1 MTDGMSNHYPQRQIT
16 EIQLRYVTINQT
28 LTELF
33 YYLNL
38 LRHTSVYYLQNN
50 FFLSFCTSKGGFT
63 IKARSF
69 KKFFV
74 SIALSAVLTLSS
86 ASSVFAATAQ
96 LAPAEQ
102 SVEQAQ
108 SDDSDTPAIESSDA
122 QNACASLTAQPG
134 IRQTAASE
142 NSVTIQWNPVTN
154 ASKYAVN
161 ISPLSSS
168 SYRFLGYIGNTRNK
182 AKINKLKAGTAY
194 VIKITALNS
203 SGIAIS
209 SRTVGCTTLYS
220 KVKIKSSYASTG
232 RYTFNMQTVNPS
244 NSITGYKVVYQ
255 SSAAHKLITKYFNTR
270 YSFTIPISGNT
281 FYQVKIYPY
290 LVLGNKRYVSSTSTD
305 RYISNVITLQKA
317 GNTNSSMSVKWNRTA
332 GADNYSIYIKYPG
345 SSSFKKVKTTTSNF
359 FTLTRM
365 KKNTKYGIKVIAN
378 KKVKNKVWH
387 SDSKAYN
394 MSLV

>member
-1 MTDGMSNHYPQRQIT
+1 MKS
-16 EIQLRYVTINQT
+16 
-28 LTELF
+28 
-33 YYLNL
+33 
-38 LRHTSVYYLQNN
+38 
-50 FFLSFCTSKGGFT
+50 
-63 IKARSF
+63 RSF
-69 KKFFV
+69 KKFFA

-96 LAPAEQ
+96 LVPAEP
-102 SVEQAQ
+102 SVELAQ
-108 SDDSDTPAIESSDA
+108 SDDSDIPAIESSDA
-122 QNACASLTAQPG
+122 QNAGASLTAQSG

-154 ASKYAVN
+154 ASKYA
-161 ISPLSSS
+161 
-168 SYRFLGYIGNTRNK
+168 GNTHNK

-359 FTLTRM
+359 FTLTGM

>member
-1 MTDGMSNHYPQRQIT
+1 
-16 EIQLRYVTINQT
+16 
-28 LTELF
+28 
-33 YYLNL
+33 
-38 LRHTSVYYLQNN
+38 
-50 FFLSFCTSKGGFT
+50 
-63 IKARSF
+63 
-69 KKFFV
+69 
-74 SIALSAVLTLSS
+74 
-86 ASSVFAATAQ
+86 
-96 LAPAEQ
+96 
-102 SVEQAQ
+102 
-108 SDDSDTPAIESSDA
+108 
-122 QNACASLTAQPG
+122 
-134 IRQTAASE
+134 
-142 NSVTIQWNPVTN
+142 
-154 ASKYAVN
+154 
-161 ISPLSSS
+161 
-168 SYRFLGYIGNTRNK
+168 
-182 AKINKLKAGTAY
+182 
-194 VIKITALNS
+194 
-203 SGIAIS
+203 
-209 SRTVGCTTLYS
+209 
-220 KVKIKSSYASTG
+220 
-232 RYTFNMQTVNPS
+232 MQTVNPS

-345 SSSFKKVKTTTSNF
+345 SSSF
-359 FTLTRM
+359 TLTGM

>member
-1 MTDGMSNHYPQRQIT
+1 MNA
-16 EIQLRYVTINQT
+16 
-28 LTELF
+28 
-33 YYLNL
+33 
-38 LRHTSVYYLQNN
+38 
-50 FFLSFCTSKGGFT
+50 K
-63 IKARSF
+63 KF

-96 LAPAEQ
+96 LVPAEQ
-102 SVEQAQ
+102 TAELTQ
-108 SDDSDTPAIESSDA
+108 SNDSDAPAIESSDA

-134 IRQTAASE
+134 ISQTAASE

-154 ASKYAVN
+154 TSKYAVN

-168 SYRFLGYIGNTRNK
+168 SYRFLGYIGNTHNK

-281 FYQVKIYPY
+281 FYQVKI
-290 LVLGNKRYVSSTSTD
+290 
-305 RYISNVITLQKA
+305 
-317 GNTNSSMSVKWNRTA
+317 
-332 GADNYSIYIKYPG
+332 
-345 SSSFKKVKTTTSNF
+345 
-359 FTLTRM
+359 
-365 KKNTKYGIKVIAN
+365 
-378 KKVKNKVWH
+378 
-387 SDSKAYN
+387 
-394 MSLV
+394 

>member
-1 MTDGMSNHYPQRQIT
+1 M
-16 EIQLRYVTINQT
+16 
-28 LTELF
+28 
-33 YYLNL
+33 
-38 LRHTSVYYLQNN
+38 
-50 FFLSFCTSKGGFT
+50 
-63 IKARSF
+63 KARSF

-96 LAPAEQ
+96 LVPAEQ
-102 SVEQAQ
+102 TAALTQ
-108 SDDSDTPAIESSDA
+108 SNDSDAPAIESSDA

-154 ASKYAVN
+154 TSKYAVN

-168 SYRFLGYIGNTRNK
+168 SYRFLGYIGNTHNK

-317 GNTNSSMSVKWNRTA
+317 GNTNSSMSVKMEQNCRCRQLQYLHKIS
-332 GADNYSIYIKYPG
+332 GKQFFQKSKNN
-345 SSSFKKVKTTTSNF
+345 NF
-359 FTLTRM
+359 QFLYTHRNE
-365 KKNTKYGIKVIAN
+365 KEYQVR
-378 KKVKNKVWH
+378 H
-387 SDSKAYN
+387 
-394 MSLV
+394 

>member
-1 MTDGMSNHYPQRQIT
+1 M
-16 EIQLRYVTINQT
+16 
-28 LTELF
+28 
-33 YYLNL
+33 
-38 LRHTSVYYLQNN
+38 
-50 FFLSFCTSKGGFT
+50 
-63 IKARSF
+63 KARSF

-96 LAPAEQ
+96 LVPAEQ
-102 SVEQAQ
+102 SVELTQ
-108 SDDSDTPAIESSDA
+108 SDDSDAPAIESSDA

-168 SYRFLGYIGNTRNK
+168 SYRF
-182 AKINKLKAGTAY
+182 NKLKAGTAY

-359 FTLTRM
+359 FTLTGM

-378 KKVKNKVWH
+378 KKMKNKVWH

>member
-1 MTDGMSNHYPQRQIT
+1 M
-16 EIQLRYVTINQT
+16 
-28 LTELF
+28 
-33 YYLNL
+33 
-38 LRHTSVYYLQNN
+38 
-50 FFLSFCTSKGGFT
+50 
-63 IKARSF
+63 KARSF

-96 LAPAEQ
+96 LVPAEQ
-102 SVEQAQ
+102 SVELTQ
-108 SDDSDTPAIESSDA
+108 SDDSDAPAIESSDA

-305 RYISNVITLQKA
+305 RYISN
-317 GNTNSSMSVKWNRTA
+317 TNSSMSVKWNRTA
-332 GADNYSIYIKYPG
+332 GADNYNIYIKYPG

-359 FTLTRM
+359 FTLTGM

>member
-1 MTDGMSNHYPQRQIT
+1 M
-16 EIQLRYVTINQT
+16 
-28 LTELF
+28 
-33 YYLNL
+33 
-38 LRHTSVYYLQNN
+38 
-50 FFLSFCTSKGGFT
+50 
-63 IKARSF
+63 KARSF

-161 ISPLSSS
+161 ISPL
-168 SYRFLGYIGNTRNK
+168 
-182 AKINKLKAGTAY
+182 TAY

-359 FTLTRM
+359 FTLTGM